1 MIIVYPDVRWNNIG
15 PLGGQKFLDLLQ
27 SSNSLPELDGIR
39 LGGFSAAVLSEWLEE
54 DALMEVL
61 EVAEELLEAEDLT
74 AAPRVKDCSLRV

>member
-1 MIIVYPDVRWNNIG
+1 
-15 PLGGQKFLDLLQ
+15 
-27 SSNSLPELDGIR
+27 